1 MLYFKLKKFEGDK
14 YYYCYQISPNGKVK
28 NRAFRY
34 PVRQVKNGIYQYRKD
49 WFFGLIKREAW
60 SKEGVP
66 ADIINSMKER
76 RDWEFLAVM
85 CVVIG
90 ICAIIGLII
99 SNGGK

>member
-14 YYYCYQISPNGKVK
+14 YYYCYQISPNGEVK

-34 PVRQVKNGIYQYRKD
+34 PVRQVKNGTYQYRKD
-49 WFFGLIKREAW
+49 WFFGLMKREAW

-66 ADIINSMKER
+66 ADIMNSMKER